1 MKGKQITD
9 PRPLLDTPCPR
20 CGDLAMREPVESNA
34 LSRTTREEE
43 DIPVYVC
50 SPCGVDEGLEGKQ
63 LTDQSEWPRAHRYM
77 ISKMWATARE
87 DEG

>member
-1 MKGKQITD
+1 
-9 PRPLLDTPCPR
+9 
-20 CGDLAMREPVESNA
+20 MREPVESNA